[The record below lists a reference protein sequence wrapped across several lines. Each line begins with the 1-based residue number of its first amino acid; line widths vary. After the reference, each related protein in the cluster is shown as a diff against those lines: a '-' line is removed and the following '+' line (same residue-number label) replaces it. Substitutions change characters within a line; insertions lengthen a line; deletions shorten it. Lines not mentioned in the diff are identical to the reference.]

1 MKVTAF
7 PTESPASIR
16 VTVLP
21 LASVTF
27 FATASLILFNF
38 SNSPS
43 IWLLLEGQHQVFH
56 VLELLKRRLFI
67 PSFTF
72 LNKCTFLSLANMIT
86 SMG

>member
-38 SNSPS
+38 SNFPQYLAPPGEAASSLSCPGIAEEAFIYS
-43 IWLLLEGQHQVFH
+43 FLH
-56 VLELLKRRLFI
+56 LLK
-67 PSFTF
+67 
-72 LNKCTFLSLANMIT
+72 
-86 SMG
+86 